1 MIKILFKKKTFRL
14 LFLSGLCCLVILCA
28 ACSAPAPDPGL
39 SPEGTSPVN
48 AIVVDEP
55 PMPSVPEPAENVPE
69 EPEFEEYTIS
79 LMALGDNLM
88 HMGIVW
94 TGEQPDGT
102 RNYDFLFRNITPYL
116 EEADIKI
123 INQETILG
131 GNELGFSGF
140 PYFNS
145 PTEVGDAIADAGF
158 NVVLH
163 SSNHSADQQLQG
175 ILNCVSFW
183 ETHPEVLMVG
193 LHGEPVLTSDKV
205 PSDPVSGGDAA
216 LADVSADGGDQ
227 AAAENARIPLLT
239 LGDVTFAVLN
249 YAYAPNSEVIPKSIR
264 GYMDILCDWNEET
277 GAIDLTSLSPRVL
290 EDIQAAK
297 ELADIVIVC
306 PHWGTEYSTKP
317 SSYQKDWAM
326 QMTEAGADVIIGT
339 HPHVVQP
346 VEWITA
352 ENGNRSLCY
361 YSLGNYV
368 STQQNPL
375 CMLEAMA
382 WVTFR
387 VTEDGVVLEEDSCG
401 ALPLVCHYNAGPLRL
416 QDVYL
421 LEDYTEELAAVHG
434 IWSWGNVPLHLS
446 DLQKWT
452 EEILGDFAMASEDI
466 LPPKAADPDGNT
478 VSGNEH

>member
-1 MIKILFKKKTFRL
+1 MLKTIFKKKPL
-14 LFLSGLCCLVILCA
+14 KILFLSGVGCLMIACA
-28 ACSAPAPDPGL
+28 ACAAPTFGTGSPGE
-39 SPEGTSPVN
+39 ST
-48 AIVVDEP
+48 
-55 PMPSVPEPAENVPE
+55 VPEAALKEEIPIQPSTEPVEAPPPE
-69 EPEFEEYTIS
+69 PVFEEYTLS
-79 LMALGDNLM
+79 LMAVGDNLM

-94 TGEQPDGT
+94 TGEQADGT
-102 RNYDFLFRNITPYL
+102 RNYDFLFRNISSYL
-116 EEADIKI
+116 EAADVKI

-131 GNELGFSGF
+131 GNDLGFSGF

-163 SSNHSADQQLQG
+163 SSNHSADQQLNG

-193 LHGEPVLTSDKV
+193 LHGESPLEAGGALASD
-205 PSDPVSGGDAA
+205 VSGSDSAA
-216 LADVSADGGDQ
+216 GTE
-227 AAAENARIPLLT
+227 AETAGRIPLLT
-239 LGDVTFAVLN
+239 VEDVTFAVLN
-249 YAYAPNSEVIPKSIR
+249 YAYAPNAEVIPKSIR
-264 GYMDILCDWNEET
+264 GHMEILCDWNEQT
-277 GAIDLTSLSPRVL
+277 GAIDLTSLSPKVL

-297 ELADIVIVC
+297 DLADIVIVC

-401 ALPLVCHYNAGPLRL
+401 ALPLVCHYNSGPLRL

-421 LEDYTEELAAVHG
+421 LEDYTEDLAMKHG
-434 IWSWGNVPLHLS
+434 IWNWGQVPLHLA

-452 EEILGDFAMASEDI
+452 EEILGDFALTSEDI
-466 LPPKAADPDGNT
+466 LGEAAT
-478 VSGNEH
+478 AASSVSGNDN